1 MKCSMFSKMSSSIIL
16 GATFS
21 SVIFLWIKVMAL
33 NIGRGANT
41 KLSKFGITLFII
53 LLDSKPKSFVNKE
66 PGTKMKQI
74 TGSTCLI

>member
-1 MKCSMFSKMSSSIIL
+1 MKCSVFSKMPSSIIW

-33 NIGRGANT
+33 NIDRGANT
-41 KLSKFGITLFII
+41 NLSKFGITLFII

-66 PGTKMKQI
+66 PGKKMKQI
-74 TGSTCLI
+74 TGSTRLI